1 MPPPKIIAQTTQR
14 TQDEIAGAGH
24 QIARHQE
31 NVTLTLPG
39 VMGCLETERYGQRQW
54 TKKHLG
60 IAPVSQ
66 ISQASELA
74 PLHTFHGLVT
84 HESMANGIGTATTG
98 SPDWAGRAAKPQR
111 IGGWGT
117 EQHVVGTAMRASE
130 FVWAR

>member
-1 MPPPKIIAQTTQR
+1 MFGTCGVPDPLGRFLSTSSSITPPSSARVRLDSAHAVGIR
-14 TQDEIAGAGH
+14 AGG
-24 QIARHQE
+24 Q
-31 NVTLTLPG
+31 VTRPN
-39 VMGCLETERYGQRQW
+39 RFDR
-54 TKKHLG
+54 
-60 IAPVSQ
+60 A
-66 ISQASELA
+66 
-74 PLHTFHGLVT
+74 FHGLET